1 MNISLKSRQ
10 GQPRTITGFAAVLA
24 NIFMIIAGPV
34 SAQGTDGLLG
44 VFPGFPQVDAQG
56 AGQQCSFDSG
66 SLTLTIMSTPSIYF
80 SDANTLELINAGMLT
95 LTATTDIDG
104 NVQSGSLVINGSTT
118 GGLGDP
124 LLTGDVVMM
133 GLEDSSPQIG
143 ATDRGDF
150 RITPSG
156 GSILSDPNYDGS
168 DFVMTLTMIN
178 STYSGT
184 LASDWD
190 CGDANPVVGSED
202 IQAPPPIEIDI
213 KPGSDPNSVN
223 PRSKGVIPVAI
234 LGSTDFDAL
243 QVIVSTVSFGPDG
256 AAPAHDGHVED
267 VNGDGFPDMVLH
279 FRTEDTG
286 IECGDTEATLVGETN
301 TGGLFAATDS
311 IRTTGCNAN
320 NNKNDKVNNKN
331 DTALA
336 ATIGTGSSGS
346 GSSLGP
352 LSLFLLLSLRLIGSR
367 RQRYQDDSD

>member
-10 GQPRTITGFAAVLA
+10 GQRRTITGFAAVFV

-44 VFPGFPQVDAQG
+44 VIPGFPQVDAQG

-66 SLTLTIMSTPSIYF
+66 SMTLTIMSTPNIYL

-104 NVQSGSLVINGSTT
+104 NVQSGSLVINGSIT

-133 GLEDSSPQIG
+133 GLEDSSPEIG
-143 ATDRGDF
+143 GTDRGDF

-223 PRSKGVIPVAI
+223 PRSNGVIPVAI
-234 LGSTDFDAL
+234 LGPTDFDAL

-286 IECGDTEATLVGETN
+286 IECGDTDETLVG
-301 TGGLFAATDS
+301 
-311 IRTTGCNAN
+311 
-320 NNKNDKVNNKN
+320 
-331 DTALA
+331 
-336 ATIGTGSSGS
+336 
-346 GSSLGP
+346 
-352 LSLFLLLSLRLIGSR
+352 
-367 RQRYQDDSD
+367 